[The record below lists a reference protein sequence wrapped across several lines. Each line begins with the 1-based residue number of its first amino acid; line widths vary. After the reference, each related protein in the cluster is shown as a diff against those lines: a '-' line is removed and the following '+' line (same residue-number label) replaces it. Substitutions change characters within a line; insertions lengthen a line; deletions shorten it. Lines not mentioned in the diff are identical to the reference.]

1 MGVAIPTDNKRA
13 VRLAKSLIELGY
25 PYVANS
31 VLRKGVVFMSEVNP
45 RIDLVFKKIFGVEE
59 NKDLL
64 ISLLNSILSKED
76 QISSVEILNPYN
88 LQGHR
93 KEKLS
98 ILDIKARGETGHYYN
113 IEIQVTDANDYQKK
127 ALYYW
132 AKLYTQQLAPKGFYK
147 TLKKTIGIHILNF
160 TSIPFVE
167 AYHNTFHL
175 QPDSGEK
182 LEYFRD
188 IELHTIE
195 LNKFGK
201 ESCVDSET
209 EELRLLLP
217 QIKTALDRWTAFIS
231 RFYLFKGDSLP
242 QEMESPEIKKAL
254 ESLEEIRFTDEER
267 EIYESQLKWFR
278 DESSALDKKG
288 EVSFQLGR
296 EEGKEE
302 VAQMCFRQGMSIE
315 QISILTGF
323 SPEKLEHLLRKDTHD
338 IRNNTDRI

>member
-1 MGVAIPTDNKRA
+1 MVVDIPTNDRRVA
-13 VRLAKSLIELGY
+13 RLAKTLMELDS
-25 PYVANS
+25 PTEIAS
-31 VLRKGVVFMSEVNP
+31 FLRKGVVVMSEVNP

-88 LQGHR
+88 LQSHS
-93 KEKLS
+93 KDKLS

-113 IEIQVTDANDYQKK
+113 IEIQITDANDYQQK

-132 AKLYTQQLAPKGFYK
+132 AKLYTQQLAPKGLYK
-147 TLKKTIGIHILNF
+147 SLKKTIGIHILNF

-167 AYHNTFHL
+167 TYHNTFHL

-182 LEYFRD
+182 VAHFRD

-195 LNKFGK
+195 LTKFGK
-201 ESCVDSET
+201 DSCVDSET

-217 QIKTALDRWTAFIS
+217 QIKTALDRWAAFIS

-254 ESLEEIRFTDEER
+254 ESLEEVRLTDEER
-267 EIYESQLKWFR
+267 EIYEGHLKWYR
-278 DESSALDKKG
+278 DQASALDKKG
-288 EVSFQLGR
+288 EVSFLLGKEEGR
-296 EEGKEE
+296 EEGIGL
-302 VAQMCFRQGMSIE
+302 VAQSMLQENMDVSI
-315 QISILTGF
+315 IMKLTGLT
-323 SPEKLEHLLRKDTHD
+323 EDAINALRK
-338 IRNNTDRI
+338 